1 VPGSASAIGRIKV
14 ISQPSWSGSQGPTV
28 AAKAF
33 GDSTG
38 TGAPTPGSA
47 LSPMRAHG
55 LRFWVSVG
63 FVGLALWVY
72 HQLPE

>member
-1 VPGSASAIGRIKV
+1 MPGSASAIGRIKV
-14 ISQPSWSGSQGPTV
+14 ISQPSRSGSQGPTV
-28 AAKAF
+28 AAQAF
-33 GDSTG
+33 GDG
-38 TGAPTPGSA
+38 TPAGKASPGSA

-55 LRFWVSVG
+55 LRFWISVG